1 MILDSQK
8 YRNTSRTITG
18 LSNNVFTSDV
28 LIFCDT
34 STGAVALNLL
44 EIPTD
49 FWNTTYKLYVVDAN
63 NNAQTNNITI
73 NAPVGFQVN
82 NASSLVISS
91 NGGIALIRI
100 VNNTDYL
107 AELNYNA
114 SALAVL
120 NEGVLLTPNATSMD
134 FIGSYVN
141 ATNVGSAVS
150 VFIQPSIISLTY
162 AQLQTAITNS
172 TLIAGQMYSITNA
185 IFIQTTS
192 ETAPVYLIATS
203 TNTISAQGQGRFL
216 NADYQGIGNYSSV
229 TGFVSN
235 LGIRN
240 FTLLVVVGSV
250 VIWNNLQYVS
260 LTGVNNQPDINP
272 LDWQLLSKTLTTGY
286 ILEVCTILYDVNTN
300 SIYKRIDLNNNSVEN
315 NISTYVSVG
324 LEAFQVFQW
333 GAILS
338 RDNFVGN
345 ESALNNYNNRG
356 AVYENTIINGSIIT
370 ITTDTSTGGTFQK
383 NIVKNCTL
391 ITLNIGNINYNNFY
405 DSILNLGDNEGNIN
419 YNCVTNNSIIQN
431 NANPDPQLE
440 IIGNVISEGSS
451 LTNGVGARS
460 NRFKNNNINNK
471 SVVLLDDF
479 ADPTPIFGE
488 ISENEFSNCNITLSV
503 FLGTDILI
511 GNVFNGF
518 VGQVNNFGGVF
529 KNNTFISSPNYTYNL
544 SNQQSGVPPIPAN
557 FNENQLNF
565 CNADI
570 INIRNF
576 NENFAEYSS
585 INIQANANNILN
597 NTIRNNSTF
606 NITQNLGGVNSNNL
620 EESTFNLGD
629 VNVGV
634 FIRWNELVRSSM
646 IVATCNNSISLN
658 EFQNYTFNVTT
669 NNCQFSGC
677 QLSDSNI
684 GINVFSTTII
694 RGILGS
700 LNIIELGTFSFNIG
714 GGIVQSGIATTS
726 ITLDVSDPTIYDLP
740 TQTLTIPNSL
750 SFVCGII
757 SLINGSAP
765 ITISKIVGGLTA
777 QPSASVSM
785 RFINTTGFN
794 VDFTAT
800 PIGLA
805 TINDIISNLAP
816 NTYTI
821 VDRLSG
827 GDSIFIRNLGGFYGV
842 EQVYIY
848 V

>member
-18 LSNNVFTSDV
+18 LLNNVYTSDV

-82 NASSLVISS
+82 NASSLVIST

-114 SALAVL
+114 SPLAVL

-172 TLIAGQMYSITNA
+172 TLIAGQMYEISNA

-235 LGIRN
+235 LGIWN
-240 FTLLVVVGSV
+240 LSLIVVIGSV

-260 LTGVNNQPDINP
+260 LTGVNNQPDTNP

-286 ILEVCTILYDVNTN
+286 ILEVCTILYDVNFN
-300 SIYKRIDLNNNSVEN
+300 SIYKRTDLNNNSVEN
-315 NISTYVSVG
+315 NISTYVIVG

-356 AVYENTIINGSIIT
+356 AVYENTIINGSIVT

-405 DSILNLGDNEGNIN
+405 DSILNLGNNEGNIN

-440 IIGNVISEGSS
+440 IIGNVISENSS
-451 LTNGVGARS
+451 LTNGLGARS

-471 SVVLLDDF
+471 SVVLLDDLG
-479 ADPTPIFGE
+479 DPTPIFGE
-488 ISENEFSNCNITLSV
+488 ISENEFSNCNITLGV
-503 FLGTDILI
+503 FLVADSLS

-518 VGQVNNFGGVF
+518 VGQVINFGAFF
-529 KNNTFISSPNYTYNL
+529 KNNTFISSPNYTYSLN
-544 SNQQSGVPPIPAN
+544 NQQSGFPSIPAN
-557 FNENQLNF
+557 FNENQINF
-565 CNADI
+565 CDADI
-570 INIRNF
+570 INISNF
-576 NENFAEYSS
+576 NENFAEHSS
-585 INIQANANNILN
+585 INIQVNTNVIRN

-606 NITQNLGGVNSNNL
+606 NIVQNFGSVIANNI
-620 EESTFNLGD
+620 EESTFIFGD
-629 VNVGV
+629 INVGV
-634 FIRWNELVRSSM
+634 EVSLNELRISSLN
-646 IVATCNNSISLN
+646 VQTCNTTIRSN

-669 NNCQFSGC
+669 NNCLFRDNQLETSGVSINT
-677 QLSDSNI
+677 LSSTNI
-684 GINVFSTTII
+684 RNVI
-694 RGILGS
+694 GN
-700 LNIIELGTFSFNIG
+700 LNIVSLGTFSYSIG
-714 GGIVQSGIATTS
+714 SGIIKTGIVTTRV
-726 ITLDVSDPTIYDLP
+726 ILDVSDPTIYDLP
-740 TQTLTIPNSL
+740 TQTLTIPSEL
-750 SFVCGII
+750 GSVCGII
-757 SLINGSAP
+757 NLINGSAP
-765 ITISKIVGGLTA
+765 NYYKSK
-777 QPSASVSM
+777 
-785 RFINTTGFN
+785 
-794 VDFTAT
+794 
-800 PIGLA
+800 
-805 TINDIISNLAP
+805 
-816 NTYTI
+816 
-821 VDRLSG
+821 
-827 GDSIFIRNLGGFYGV
+827 
-842 EQVYIY
+842 
-848 V
+848 

>member
-82 NASSLVISS
+82 NASSLVIST

-216 NADYQGIGNYSSV
+216 NADYQGVGNYSSV

-235 LGIRN
+235 LGVWNLSLI
-240 FTLLVVVGSV
+240 VVIGSV

-260 LTGVNNQPDINP
+260 LTGSNNQPDTNP
-272 LDWQLLSKTLTTGY
+272 SDWQLLSKTLTTGY
-286 ILEVCTILYDVNTN
+286 ILEVCTILYDVNSN
-300 SIYKRIDLNNNSVEN
+300 SIYKRTDLNNNAVEN

-324 LEAFQVFQW
+324 TEAFQVFQW
-333 GAILS
+333 GASIFT
-338 RDNFVGN
+338 RDNSVFN
-345 ESALNNYNNRG
+345 ESVLNNCNNQNS
-356 AVYENTIINGSIIT
+356 VWNNVINSA
-370 ITTDTSTGGTFQK
+370 S
-383 NIVKNCTL
+383 IVKILHGGDPQQTELKNNLICENSTL
-391 ITLNIGNINYNNFY
+391 QFSFGAQFNRFNNNNLQNKAIVILDPLGDPNTLN
-405 DSILNLGDNEGNIN
+405 
-419 YNCVTNNSIIQN
+419 
-431 NANPDPQLE
+431 
-440 IIGNVISEGSS
+440 
-451 LTNGVGARS
+451 
-460 NRFKNNNINNK
+460 
-471 SVVLLDDF
+471 
-479 ADPTPIFGE
+479 GE
-488 ISENEFSNCNITLSV
+488 ISENEFSNCNISLGV
-503 FLGTDILI
+503 FLVTDQLS
-511 GNVFNGF
+511 GNVFNGY
-518 VGQVNNFGGVF
+518 VGQVLNFGGFF
-529 KNNTFISSPNYTYNL
+529 KNNSFISSTNYTYNL
-544 SNQQSGVPPIPAN
+544 NNQQSGLPSIPAN
-557 FNENQLNF
+557 FNENQINF

-570 INIRNF
+570 NNFRNF
-576 NENFAEYSS
+576 NENLAEYSEV
-585 INIQANANNILN
+585 IIQSNDNS
-597 NTIRNNSTF
+597 IRNNSIRNSTF
-606 NITQNLGGVNSNNL
+606 TITQNQGTIDSNNI
-620 EESTFNLGD
+620 EDSTFNFFN

-634 FIRWNELVRSSM
+634 SIRYNELRNLTTLSV
-646 IVATCNNSISLN
+646 INCNNNITSN
-658 EFQNYTFNVTT
+658 EFQNFIFSVGT
-669 NNCQFSGC
+669 NNCNFSLNQVFSG
-677 QLSDSNI
+677 QLISPTL
-684 GINVFSTTII
+684 STTQLRNIFGVLFI
-694 RGILGS
+694 NSTGIFA
-700 LNIIELGTFSFNIG
+700 FSIG
-714 GGIVQSGIATTS
+714 GGIIQPNVVTTQVR
-726 ITLDVSDPTIYDLP
+726 LDISDPTIYDLP
-740 TQTLTIPNSL
+740 TQTLTIPSVL
-750 SFVCGII
+750 EFVCGII
-757 SLINGSAP
+757 ALDNGTAP
-765 ITISKIVGGLTA
+765 ITITKIIGGLTGSTA
-777 QPSASVSM
+777 SAM
-785 RFINTTGFN
+785 KFINETGFN
-794 VDFTAT
+794 VDFSAVAV
-800 PIGLA
+800 GVA
-805 TINDIISNLAP
+805 VVNDIISNLAP
-816 NTYTI
+816 NTYTL
-821 VDRLSG
+821 VDRING
-827 GDSIFIRNLGGFYGV
+827 TDSIYIRRLGTFCGV

>member
-73 NAPVGFQVN
+73 NAPVGYQVN

-150 VFIQPSIISLTY
+150 VFIQPSIISITY

-235 LGIRN
+235 LGVWN
-240 FTLLVVVGSV
+240 SFLLVVVGSV

-260 LTGVNNQPDINP
+260 LTGVAVQPDINH

-315 NISTYVSVG
+315 NISTYVIVG

-356 AVYENTIINGSIIT
+356 AVYENTIINGSIVT

-391 ITLNIGNINYNNFY
+391 GTLNIGNINYNNFY

-440 IIGNVISEGSS
+440 IIGNVISENSS

-471 SVVLLDDF
+471 SVVLLDDL
-479 ADPTPIFGE
+479 ADPTSIFGE
-488 ISENEFSNCNITLSV
+488 ISENEFSNCNITLGV
-503 FLGTDILI
+503 FLVTDILS

-544 SNQQSGVPPIPAN
+544 TSQQSGVPSIPAN
-557 FNENQLNF
+557 FNENQINF

-570 INIRNF
+570 INISNF
-576 NENFAEYSS
+576 NENLAEYSEV
-585 INIQANANNILN
+585 IIQANANS
-597 NTIRNNSTF
+597 IRNNSIRNSTF
-606 NITQNLGGVNSNNL
+606 TITQNQGTIDSNNI
-620 EESTFNLGD
+620 EDSTFNFFN

-634 FIRWNELVRSSM
+634 VIRYNELRNLTTLNV
-646 IVATCNNSISLN
+646 INCNNNITSN
-658 EFQNYTFNVTT
+658 EFQNFIFNIGT
-669 NNCQFSGC
+669 NNCNFSLNQVFSG
-677 QLSDSNI
+677 QLVSPTL
-684 GINVFSTTII
+684 STTQLRNIF
-694 RGILGS
+694 GILFINSTGVFA
-700 LNIIELGTFSFNIG
+700 FSIG
-714 GGIVQSGIATTS
+714 GGIIQPNVVTTQVR
-726 ITLDVSDPTIYDLP
+726 LDISDPTIYDLP
-740 TQTLTIPNSL
+740 TQTLTIPSVL
-750 SFVCGII
+750 EFVCGII
-757 SLINGSAP
+757 ALDNGTAP
-765 ITISKIVGGLTA
+765 ITITKIIGGLSGSTA
-777 QPSASVSM
+777 SAM
-785 RFINTTGFN
+785 KFINETGFN
-794 VDFTAT
+794 VDFSAVAV
-800 PIGLA
+800 GVA
-805 TINDIISNLAP
+805 VVNDIISNLAP
-816 NTYTI
+816 NTYTL
-821 VDRLSG
+821 VDRISG
-827 GDSIFIRNLGGFYGV
+827 ADSIYIRRLGTFCGV

>member
-82 NASSLVISS
+82 NASSLVIST

-203 TNTISAQGQGRFL
+203 TNTISSQGQGRFL

-235 LGIRN
+235 LGVWNLSLI
-240 FTLLVVVGSV
+240 VVVGSV

-260 LTGVNNQPDINP
+260 LTGSNNQPDTNP
-272 LDWQLLSKTLTTGY
+272 SDWQLLSKTLTTGY
-286 ILEVCTILYDVNTN
+286 ILEVCTILYDVNNN
-300 SIYKRIDLNNNSVEN
+300 SIYKRTDLKNNSVEN
-315 NISTYVSVG
+315 NISTYVSVS

-333 GAILS
+333 GSSFTL
-338 RDNFVGN
+338 DNSVSN
-345 ESALNNYNNRG
+345 ESVLNNCNNLNS
-356 AVYENTIINGSIIT
+356 VWNNVINSASIVEILH
-370 ITTDTSTGGTFQK
+370 GGDVQQTELK
-383 NIVKNCTL
+383 N
-391 ITLNIGNINYNNFY
+391 
-405 DSILNLGDNEGNIN
+405 
-419 YNCVTNNSIIQN
+419 
-431 NANPDPQLE
+431 
-440 IIGNVISEGSS
+440 NVISENSRLKFS
-451 LTNGVGARS
+451 FGAQF
-460 NRFKNNNINNK
+460 NRFNNNNLQNK
-471 SVVLLDDF
+471 AIVTI
-479 ADPTPIFGE
+479 DPLGDPNTLNGE
-488 ISENEFSNCNITLSV
+488 ISENHFSNCNV
-503 FLGTDILI
+503 FLGVFLVADSLS
-511 GNVFNGF
+511 GNVFNGY
-518 VGQVNNFGGVF
+518 VGQVINFGGFF

-544 SNQQSGVPPIPAN
+544 SNQQIGVPPIPAN
-557 FNENQLNF
+557 FNENQINF

-570 INIRNF
+570 INFSNF
-576 NENFAEYSS
+576 NENLAEHSS
-585 INIQANANNILN
+585 INIQANANLVRN
-597 NTIRNNSTF
+597 NTIRNSSTF
-606 NITQNLGGVNSNNL
+606 NIFQNFGSVNSNNI
-620 EESTFNLGD
+620 EESTFIFGD
-629 VNVGV
+629 VNVSAV
-634 FIRWNELVRSSM
+634 IRFNELRNASS
-646 IVATCNNSISLN
+646 INVQTCNTSIQSN

-669 NNCQFSGC
+669 NNCNFSAN
-677 QLSDSNI
+677 QLESANFSVNI
-684 GINVFSTTII
+684 LSSAPIRTILGNLSVFS
-694 RGILGS
+694 
-700 LNIIELGTFSFNIG
+700 LGTFAYSIG
-714 GGIVQSGIATTS
+714 SGIIKTGIVTTRVF
-726 ITLDVSDPTIYDLP
+726 LDVSDPTIYDLP
-740 TQTLTIPNSL
+740 TQTLTIPSEL
-750 SFVCGII
+750 SDVCGII
-757 SLINGSAP
+757 NLTNGLAP
-765 ITISKIVGGLTA
+765 ITISKIVGGLGNIF
-777 QPSASVSM
+777 SAM
-785 RFINTTGFN
+785 QFINTTGFN

-800 PIGLA
+800 PIGIA
-805 TINDIISNLAP
+805 VPFDIISNLAP

-821 VDRLSG
+821 VDRLNG
-827 GDSIFIRNLGGFYGV
+827 ADSIFIRNLGNFNGV

>member
-1 MILDSQK
+1 MILGSQK
-8 YRNTSRTITG
+8 YKNTSRTITG

-49 FWNTTYKLYVVDAN
+49 LWNTTYKLYVIDAN

-82 NASSLVISS
+82 NASSLVIST

-107 AELNYNA
+107 AELNFNA

-141 ATNVGSAVS
+141 ATNIGSAVS

-162 AQLQTAITNS
+162 AQLQIAITNS
-172 TLIAGQMYSITNA
+172 TLIAGQMYEISNA

-235 LGIRN
+235 LGVWNLSLI
-240 FTLLVVVGSV
+240 VVVGSV

-260 LTGVNNQPDINP
+260 LTGSNNQPDTNP

-286 ILEVCTILYDVNTN
+286 ILEVCTILYDVNSN
-300 SIYKRIDLNNNSVEN
+300 SIYKRTDLNNNSVEN

-333 GAILS
+333 GS
-338 RDNFVGN
+338 TFTRDNSVFN
-345 ESALNNYNNRG
+345 ESVLNNYNN
-356 AVYENTIINGSIIT
+356 
-370 ITTDTSTGGTFQK
+370 
-383 NIVKNCTL
+383 
-391 ITLNIGNINYNNFY
+391 LNSVYNNVINSA
-405 DSILNLGDNEGNIN
+405 SIVEILHGGDAQQTELKN
-419 YNCVTNNSIIQN
+419 
-431 NANPDPQLE
+431 
-440 IIGNVISEGSS
+440 NVISENSRLQFS
-451 LTNGVGARS
+451 FGAQF
-460 NRFKNNNINNK
+460 NRFNNNNLQNK
-471 SVVLLDDF
+471 SIVLI
-479 ADPTPIFGE
+479 DPSGDPNTLNGE
-488 ISENEFSNCNITLSV
+488 ISNNQFLNCNVTLGV
-503 FLGTDILI
+503 FLVNDELS

-518 VGQVNNFGGVF
+518 NGSIVNFGAFF
-529 KNNTFISSPNYTYNL
+529 KNNSFISSANYNYVI
-544 SNQQSGVPPIPAN
+544 SNQQSGGILGN

-565 CNADI
+565 CNV
-570 INIRNF
+570 NITNLRNF
-576 NENFAEYSS
+576 NKNTAEYSE
-585 INIQANANNILN
+585 INVNSNSNEIQN
-597 NTIRNNSTF
+597 NTIRENTNFT
-606 NITQNLGGVNSNNL
+606 IVQNFGIVNSNNI
-620 EESTFNLGD
+620 EQSTLFIEN
-629 VNVGV
+629 VPVGV
-634 FIRWNELVRSSM
+634 LVRYNELRNLTTINVLN
-646 IVATCNNSISLN
+646 CNQNITSN
-658 EFQNYTFNVTT
+658 EFQDFIFNVGT
-669 NNCQFSGC
+669 NNCNFSLN
-677 QLSDSNI
+677 QVFNSFI
-684 GINVFSTTII
+684 AVNVLSTTII
-694 RGILGS
+694 RNVFGL
-700 LNIIELGTFSFNIG
+700 LNITTPSTFSYSIS
-714 GGIVQSGIATTS
+714 GGIIQSGEVTTQ
-726 ITLDVSDPTIYDLP
+726 IQLDINDPTIYDVLS
-740 TQTLTIPNSL
+740 QTLTIPNEL
-750 SFVCGII
+750 SGVCGVIK
-757 SLINGSAP
+757 LINGSAP
-765 ITISKIVGGLTA
+765 ITISKIVGGVA
-777 QPSASVSM
+777 PSLNAVM
-785 RFINTTGFN
+785 RFVNTTGFN

-805 TINDIISNLAP
+805 VPSDIISNLAP

-821 VDRLSG
+821 VDRLNG
-827 GDSIFIRNLGGFYGV
+827 ADSIFIRPLGNFYGV

>member
-82 NASSLVISS
+82 NASSLVIST

-235 LGIRN
+235 LGIWN

-260 LTGVNNQPDINP
+260 LTGVNSQPDINP

-356 AVYENTIINGSIIT
+356 AVYENTIINGSIVT

-391 ITLNIGNINYNNFY
+391 GTLNIGNINYNNFY
-405 DSILNLGDNEGNIN
+405 DSILNLGDNEGKID

-479 ADPTPIFGE
+479 ADPTPIYGE

-544 SNQQSGVPPIPAN
+544 SNQQSGVPPLPAN
-557 FNENQLNF
+557 FNENQINF

-570 INIRNF
+570 GNVRNF
-576 NENFAEYSS
+576 NENFAEHSS
-585 INIQANANNILN
+585 INIQVNTNVIRN
-597 NTIRNNSTF
+597 NTIRNSSTF
-606 NITQNLGGVNSNNL
+606 NIFQNVGSVIANNI
-620 EESTFNLGD
+620 EESTFIFGD

-634 FIRWNELVRSSM
+634 EVGLNELRNSSLN
-646 IVATCNNSISLN
+646 VQTCNTTIRSN

-669 NNCQFSGC
+669 NNCLFRDN
-677 QLSDSNI
+677 QLETGNVSVNTLSSTNI
-684 GINVFSTTII
+684 
-694 RGILGS
+694 R
-700 LNIIELGTFSFNIG
+700 NIIGNLSIFTLGTFAFPINAGIIKT
-714 GGIVQSGIATTS
+714 GIVTTRVF
-726 ITLDVSDPTIYDLP
+726 LNVSDPTIYDLA
-740 TQTLTIPNSL
+740 TQTLTIPSEL
-750 SFVCGII
+750 SGVCGII
-757 SLINGSAP
+757 NLTNGLAP
-765 ITISKIVGGLTA
+765 ITISKIVGGLGNFF
-777 QPSASVSM
+777 SAM
-785 RFINTTGFN
+785 QFINTTGFN

-800 PIGLA
+800 PIGIA
-805 TINDIISNLAP
+805 VGFDIISNLAP

-821 VDRLSG
+821 VDRLNG
-827 GDSIFIRNLGGFYGV
+827 ADSIFIRNLGGLNGV
-842 EQVYIY
+842 EQVNIY

>member
-82 NASSLVISS
+82 NALSFVIST

-150 VFIQPSIISLTY
+150 VFIQPSIISITY

-172 TLIAGQMYSITNA
+172 TLIAGQMYEISNA

-235 LGIRN
+235 LGVWN
-240 FTLLVVVGSV
+240 SSLLVVVGSV

-345 ESALNNYNNRG
+345 ESALNNRNNRG
-356 AVYENTIINGSIIT
+356 DVFENTIINGAIVT
-370 ITTDTSTGGTFQK
+370 IFSNNSTGIFQK
-383 NIVKNCTL
+383 NIVKNCSLTA
-391 ITLNIGNINYNNFY
+391 INDGNINYNNFY
-405 DSILNLGDNEGNIN
+405 DSILNLGNNEGNIN
-419 YNCVTNNSIIQN
+419 YNCVTNNSTIIN
-431 NANPDPQLE
+431 NSNPDPQLE
-440 IIGNVISEGSS
+440 IIGNVISENSS
-451 LTNGVGARS
+451 LTNGVGNLF
-460 NRFKNNNINNK
+460 NRFKNNNLQNK
-471 SVVLLDDF
+471 AVVILDPLGDPFPLL
-479 ADPTPIFGE
+479 GE
-488 ISENEFSNCNITLSV
+488 ISENHFSNCQILLGV
-503 FLGTDILI
+503 FLVTDILS

-518 VGQVNNFGGVF
+518 VGQVFNFRGFF
-529 KNNTFISSPNYTYNL
+529 KNNSFLSSPNYVYNL
-544 SNQQSGVPPIPAN
+544 NNSSGGTPAN

-570 INIRNF
+570 INASNF
-576 NENFAEYSS
+576 NENLAEYSEVIITYS
-585 INIQANANNILN
+585 DNS
-597 NTIRNNSTF
+597 IRNNSIRNSTF
-606 NITQNLGGVNSNNL
+606 TITQNQGTIDSNNI
-620 EESTFNLGD
+620 EDSTFNFFN

-634 FIRWNELVRSSM
+634 SIRYNELRNLTTLSV
-646 IVATCNNSISLN
+646 INCNNNITSN
-658 EFQNYTFNVTT
+658 EFQNFIFSVGT
-669 NNCQFSGC
+669 NNCNFSLNQVFSG
-677 QLSDSNI
+677 QLISPTL
-684 GINVFSTTII
+684 STTQLRNIFGVLFI
-694 RGILGS
+694 NSTGIFA
-700 LNIIELGTFSFNIG
+700 FSIG
-714 GGIVQSGIATTS
+714 GGIIQPNVVTTQVR
-726 ITLDVSDPTIYDLP
+726 LDISDPTIYDLP
-740 TQTLTIPNSL
+740 TQTLTIPSVL
-750 SFVCGII
+750 EFVCGII
-757 SLINGSAP
+757 ALDNGTAP
-765 ITISKIVGGLTA
+765 ITITKIIGGLTGST
-777 QPSASVSM
+777 PSAM
-785 RFINTTGFN
+785 KFINETGFN
-794 VDFTAT
+794 VDFSAVAV
-800 PIGLA
+800 GVA
-805 TINDIISNLAP
+805 VANDIISNLAP
-816 NTYTI
+816 NTYTL
-821 VDRLSG
+821 VDRISG
-827 GDSIFIRNLGGFYGV
+827 ADSIYIRRLGAFCGV

-848 V
+848 I